1 MSARFCLILP
11 DKYSEME
18 KNHILGFILIFATL
32 LGWSIFTAPSEA
44 ELARSKYIQD
54 SIAQAEMVESEE
66 IDVGKAA
73 PTQAP
78 TYENDSLASLAQQYA
93 FGPFASAATGESA
106 PVILENDDVK
116 ITIDTKGGKISEVH
130 LKKFRS
136 VTINENR
143 EEVYGDLLLLN
154 NPEDVFEYM
163 IPVTSLPSGG
173 VKSSDLYFQPTV
185 SGNKVSL
192 KAAVAGGGYIEQVY
206 DLAAS
211 GYHVDYGLNL
221 VGLDKIIDGNANTL
235 ELDWKV
241 KINKLEKG
249 EQFEQRYSTVY
260 FKESDDSNADYCKC
274 VSDDVEELNDKNVD
288 WVSHSNQF
296 FNTSLMSK
304 GKPFVAGRM
313 ETVMTDYETSDYL
326 KTTESLLSL
335 PYGHAANESY
345 DMAMYLGPNEYKNL
359 VKYDNGLEQII
370 PFGNSIFGSINRHV
384 IRPFFNWLS
393 TFIGSKGIVIILMIF
408 LVKMLLYPLMYK
420 MLKSQALMGALK
432 PQLAH
437 LTDKYKDDAQ
447 KKQVETMKI
456 YKEYG
461 VSPFGGCMPMVV
473 QIPIWYALFRFFP
486 ASITFRQEPFLWAT
500 DLSSYDDFF
509 HLPFSIPFVGD
520 HLSLF
525 TILYSVSML
534 IYTYYNTKHMDMSAN
549 PAMKYMQYFMPV
561 MFFGFFNNYASGLTC
576 YMFFSNMIN
585 IAQTVITKK
594 FVFND
599 EKLKAELA
607 TKKSQP
613 KKQSKFQQKLEA
625 AMKEQQANQKKAG
638 KKKK

>member
-1 MSARFCLILP
+1 
-11 DKYSEME
+11 ME
-18 KNHILGFILIFATL
+18 KNHIIGFILIFATL
-32 LGWSIFTAPSEA
+32 LGWSILTAPSEA
-44 ELARSKYIQD
+44 EMARSQQIQD
-54 SIAQAEMVESEE
+54 SIAQAQLVEAEE
-66 IDVGKAA
+66 IDPDKAEVA
-73 PTQAP
+73 PAP
-78 TYENDSLASLAQQYA
+78 TYQNDSLASVAQQYA
-93 FGPFASAATGESA
+93 FGPFSGSAVGQST
-106 PVILENDDVK
+106 PVVLENDDVK
-116 ITIDTKGGKISEVH
+116 VTIDTKGGKISEVH
-130 LKKFRS
+130 LKKYKS
-136 VTINENR
+136 VALNENR
-143 EEVYGDLLLLN
+143 EEVYGELLLLN
-154 NPEDVFEYM
+154 NPQDVFEYK
-163 IPVTSLPSGG
+163 IPVSSLPSGG
-173 VKSSDLYFQPTV
+173 IKSSDLYFQP
-185 SGNKVSL
+185 SLAGNKLSL
-192 KAAVAGGGYIEQVY
+192 KAAVAGGGYIEQIY
-206 DLAAS
+206 TLADV

-221 VGLDKIIDGNANTL
+221 VGLDKVVDGNANAI

-249 EQFEQRYSTVY
+249 QQFEQRYSTVY
-260 FKESDDSNADYCKC
+260 FKESAASNADYCNC
-274 VSDDVEELNDKNVD
+274 ASDAVEELDDKNID

-296 FNTSLMSK
+296 FNTSLMAK
-304 GKPFVAGRM
+304 GKPFLAGRM
-313 ETVMTDYETSDYL
+313 ETIMTDYETSDYL
-326 KTTESLLSL
+326 KTTSSNLLI
-335 PYGHAANESY
+335 PYGHSGSEQFE
-345 DMAMYLGPNEYKNL
+345 MAMYLGPNEYRDL

-393 TFIGSKGIVIILMIF
+393 SFIGSKGLVIVLMIF

-461 VSPFGGCMPMVV
+461 VSPFGGCMPMII

-509 HLPFSIPFVGD
+509 HLGFNIPFVGD

-585 IAQTVITKK
+585 IAQTVITKQ

-607 TKKSQP
+607 TKKAKP
-613 KKQSKFQQKLEA
+613 KKQSKFQARLEA
-625 AMKEQQANQKKAG
+625 AMKEQQANQNKGG